1 MGDCGLARGIPL
13 IHTQA
18 HPGMTSHPLS
28 ARRRWRKPTS
38 VIGSVMAGVIFGSM
52 TRAPL
57 PRAWADH
64 NLAAI
69 WGLVA
74 EAHEVGTTGPAG
86 TEIKEQKKRRAAKK
100 RRYRQQTKKG
110 SVSTRDEGSEPLA
123 GERAASRSP
132 DLAGTLATG
141 TVAPFPPLG
150 KGDESPPFSIAE
162 TSAAEKGGSS
172 AAPQSLIAQE
182 ATQVHVTIGTSVIV
196 DLPGQLQRASVTNPE
211 IANIQIVPPN
221 QILVNGKAPGI
232 TTLIAWVNE
241 KRRYYDIVVKSNLSL
256 LQQAMKEIAPDG
268 EIGVRAVQNS
278 VVLSGTVSN
287 PSQIA
292 KAGDVAKAFLPDK
305 AAVVNLLQL
314 GEPHQIML
322 KVEVAEVN
330 RTALREL
337 GLDFYNLGSTFA
349 VGVLGG
355 TTAGVLSTILD
366 RTTKGGTEGADTI
379 TFDQRT
385 SALIAHDSSGTRAF
399 LRALEQKG
407 LIKSLA
413 RPNLIAASGA
423 SANFLVGGEFPVPIV
438 TRDTVTIVFKPFG
451 IRLDFTP
458 TLNDLGSINL
468 KITPEVSDLDFE
480 NAVVISGFRIPALR
494 TRRASTI
501 VDLKPGQSLAIGGLI
516 SIDDRKSISKF
527 PILGDIP
534 VLGALF
540 RSTNFIRNET
550 DLIILVTP
558 EIVKP
563 LEPAQAPNLEE
574 QMKMTPAE
582 DKEMRQI
589 PLGR

>member
-1 MGDCGLARGIPL
+1 
-13 IHTQA
+13 
-18 HPGMTSHPLS
+18 MTSHPLS
-28 ARRRWRKPTS
+28 ARRRRRKPTS
-38 VIGSVMAGVIFGSM
+38 LIGSVMAGVIFGSM
-52 TRAPL
+52 VLPPPL
-57 PRAWADH
+57 PRAWANHDP
-64 NLAAI
+64 AAI

-74 EAHEVGTTGPAG
+74 ESHEVGATGPAG
-86 TEIKEQKKRRAAKK
+86 IEIKEQKKRRAAKK
-100 RRYRQQTKKG
+100 PRHRQQTKKG
-110 SVSTRDEGSEPLA
+110 SVPTPEKGSEPLA
-123 GERAASRSP
+123 GEAAASRPP

-141 TVAPFPPLG
+141 TVSPFPPLG
-150 KGDESPPFSIAE
+150 KGDEFPPLSIAE
-162 TSAAEKGGSS
+162 TPAAEKGGSS

-182 ATQVHVTIGTSVIV
+182 ATQVQVTMGTSLIV

-232 TTLIAWVNE
+232 TTLIAWADG

-256 LQQAMKEIAPDG
+256 LEQAMKEISPQD
-268 EIGVRAVQNS
+268 EIGVKAVQTS
-278 VVLSGTVSN
+278 VILSGMVSN
-287 PSQIA
+287 PSLIA
-292 KAGDVAKAFLPDK
+292 RAAEVAKAFLPDK
-305 AAVVNLLQL
+305 ATVVNLIRL

-330 RTALREL
+330 RSALREL
-337 GLDFYNLGSTFA
+337 GLDFIAIGSTFTLA
-349 VGVLGG
+349 FLGA
-355 TTAGVLSTILD
+355 TTGGLLSSVFNVANNTV
-366 RTTKGGTEGADTI
+366 EV
-379 TFDQRT
+379 DQRLT
-385 SALIAHDSSGTRAF
+385 ALVREGDTRVL

-413 RPNLIAASGA
+413 RPNLIAASGVTA
-423 SANFLVGGEFPVPIV
+423 SFIVGGEFPVPIV
-438 TRDTVTIVFKPFG
+438 TANTAVIEFKPFG
-451 IRLDFTP
+451 IRLGFTP

-480 NAVVISGFRIPALR
+480 NAVTFSGFRIPALR

-516 SIDDRKSISKF
+516 SSDDRKSISKF

-574 QMKMTPAE
+574 QMKMTPTE
-582 DKEMRQI
+582 EKEIRQI
-589 PLGR
+589 PPGR